1 MDYLCIALKAQESQS
16 QAQCMI
22 EYVQQM
28 LLKVSRAVF
37 ELFYQIVFLKLEC
50 AISLFNPSHHTN

>member
-1 MDYLCIALKAQESQS
+1 MKTAKIEQHVMDHLCTALKAQESQS

-28 LLKVSRAVF
+28 LLKVS
-37 ELFYQIVFLKLEC
+37 
-50 AISLFNPSHHTN
+50 NWG